1 MSRFLPF
8 VLHKRKHTTMSSSSP
23 SSSSP
28 QQVAA
33 LLQALIAKGIEA
45 KDALPIIKTL
55 VQAKILNLEQVTD
68 SNLPKSIPSKIRNK
82 LLKKKRTATS
92 DNTNGPNKKRRK
104 VNRITVPL
112 AGEEPPSILI
122 NRSPVLTLWASIVA
136 KKLYS
141 LPLEQALTFGSAYEG
156 LTAKGKGTSLG
167 IYQKT
172 EEENNSHDRTFEL
185 MGQTIP
191 ARTATSE
198 GRVALSSDGQ
208 EQDPHRTW
216 KHLEKKFGSHLGFV
230 LQEMERAAENAGHSL
245 SSTAYSYYMHI
256 RPDIPHGTKGWGAHG
271 HLQTANLSNYYDTK
285 RNTRKDEQSAKESS
299 S

>member
-1 MSRFLPF
+1 
-8 VLHKRKHTTMSSSSP
+8 MSSSSP
-23 SSSSP
+23 SSSSSSP

-45 KDALPIIKTL
+45 KDAFPIIKAL
-55 VQAKILNLEQVTD
+55 VQAKLFTLEQVTD

-82 LLKKKRTATS
+82 LLKKKRTTTL
-92 DNTNGPNKKRRK
+92 DTNNGPIKKRRK
-104 VNRITVPL
+104 VNPITLPPPL
-112 AGEEPPSILI
+112 AGEDPTSILI

-141 LPLEQALTFGSAYEG
+141 LPMEQALTFGSAYAG

-172 EEENNSHDRTFEL
+172 EEEDHSHDRTFEL

-191 ARTATSE
+191 AARTATSE
-198 GRVALSSDGQ
+198 EGLVALSSDGQ

-216 KHLEKKFGSHLGFV
+216 KHLEKRFGSHLGFV
-230 LQEMERAAENAGHSL
+230 LQEMERAAENARDSL
-245 SSTAYSYYMHI
+245 SSTAYSYYVHI

-285 RNTRKDEQSAKESS
+285 HNNRIE
-299 S
+299 